1 MKTLLKVV
9 LLSSGLCLAGLAQ
22 ASEVLEGAMK
32 SLAKNSKAFAQAK
45 TATEAN
51 TALTEMQK
59 AAATAKQ
66 NKPDSLVKQPK
77 DSVKVKQYEQKFDA
91 LTEEI
96 EHAALNVVGSTGC
109 LDRRSSESGRRRAH
123 SGSEYGQV
131 KESHSVGLK

>member
-45 TATEAN
+45 TAAEAN

-59 AAATAKQ
+59 AAETAKQ
-66 NKPDSLVKQPK
+66 NKPDTLVKQPK
-77 DSVKVKQYEQKFDA
+77 DSVKLKQYEQKFDA
-91 LTEEI
+91 LTQEI
-96 EHAALNVVGSTGC
+96 EHAQHLVQAGKLAEAKQ
-109 LDRRSSESGRRRAH
+109 SSAKFEAIKQQGHKAF
-123 SGSEYGQV
+123 
-131 KESHSVGLK
+131 K